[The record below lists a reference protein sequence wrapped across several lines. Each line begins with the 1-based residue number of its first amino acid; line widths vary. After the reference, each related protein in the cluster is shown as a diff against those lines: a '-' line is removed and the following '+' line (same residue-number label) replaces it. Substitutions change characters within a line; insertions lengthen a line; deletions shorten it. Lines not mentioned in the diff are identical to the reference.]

1 MEDGG
6 AAIRARRKVREE
18 KEKEAGALRQGREAG
33 ALRQGREARALR
45 QGREA
50 GAAFWTLPAPG
61 AGH

>member
-1 MEDGG
+1 MEDGGRG

-33 ALRQGREARALR
+33 A
-45 QGREA
+45 
-50 GAAFWTLPAPG
+50 AFWTLPAPG

>member
-1 MEDGG
+1 MEDGGRG

-33 ALRQGREARALR
+33 ALRQGREA
-45 QGREA
+45 